1 MATRVVNRRTGEPYD
16 LMVDRTSFWGNP
28 FHVGV
33 DGTRSEVIAK
43 YRAMVLSRP
52 DMLARLPELR
62 GKVLGCWCKPRQCHA
77 DVLAELANGLQING
91 LAGGDSPG

>member
-1 MATRVVNRRTGEPYD
+1 MVTRVINRRGGEPYD

-33 DGTRSEVIAK
+33 DGTRREVIAK

-62 GKVLGCWCKPRQCHA
+62 GRTLACWCKPRPCHA
-77 DVLAELANGLQING
+77 DVLAELADALPIDGPR
-91 LAGGDSPG
+91 PGPAPG

>member
-1 MATRVVNRRTGEPYD
+1 MATVVVNRRSGAHYD

-28 FHVGV
+28 FVVGA
-33 DGTRSEVIAK
+33 DGTRREVIEK

-62 GKVLGCWCKPRQCHA
+62 GRVLGCWCKPRPCHA
-77 DVLAELANGLQING
+77 DVLAELADLGRFDG
-91 LAGGDSPG
+91 VSPRPAPR